1 MLDLYC
7 HSNRP
12 LLKQLMETL
21 IKEIKNCTICLPHLE
36 LGVNP
41 VMAASRKSKI
51 AIIGQA
57 PGSIVHRTGI
67 PWDDKSGERL
77 REWMNISKND
87 FYNKDLFAI
96 IPMAFCYPGK
106 GKSGDLPPRPECA
119 PQWHNKLLSQI
130 DDLQLIILI
139 GNYAQKHYLKKLVK
153 KTLTETVQNYNEYL
167 PEYLPLPHP
176 SPRNNIWI
184 KKNPWF
190 EELVVPEL
198 RRKIKP
204 FINK

>member
-1 MLDLYC
+1 
-7 HSNRP
+7 
-12 LLKQLMETL
+12 
-21 IKEIKNCTICLPHLE
+21 
-36 LGVNP
+36 
-41 VMAASRKSKI
+41 
-51 AIIGQA
+51 
-57 PGSIVHRTGI
+57 
-67 PWDDKSGERL
+67 
-77 REWMNISKND
+77 
-87 FYNKDLFAI
+87 
-96 IPMAFCYPGK
+96 MAFCYPGK